1 MDPSQKHPAFCH
13 YLALPK
19 TSQISGFTWP
29 RQLGPWSRFTS
40 ELLFKASSLAVGRTR
55 TPTDNRHKAVK
66 IKKVCFCQ
74 PSLSSGGCKRAYPGS
89 LRGALELLFYVT
101 PQERVQGPNRMEESS
116 WTSRSY

>member
-13 YLALPK
+13 YPALPK

-55 TPTDNRHKAVK
+55 TPKDNRRKAVK

-74 PSLSSGGCKRAYPGS
+74 LFLSSAYPGS
-89 LRGALELLFYVT
+89 LRGALELLFYGI
-101 PQERVQGPNRMEESS
+101 P
-116 WTSRSY
+116 